1 MLRYLF
7 LLTIFLT
14 EFAMA
19 QNIQFAWHLYNS
31 YENYKESTLTNRRFK
46 HSDILPLIEQLKIKD
61 IFGVSKVGKSAEGRD
76 INLVS
81 VGSGSRKIFLW
92 SQMHGDE
99 PTATAAI
106 FDIFNFFLAE
116 NDFAEFKNHL
126 LEKTTIY
133 FLPMVNPDGAELFQR
148 RNIFEIDLNRDAVS
162 QQTPEG
168 KLLKELFDSL
178 KADFGFNLHDQGREY
193 AAGNSFKTAAI
204 SFLAP
209 SPDYDKTLTPVRENS
224 MKLIGE
230 MYKTLSEFIP
240 GHIAKYSDEYEPRA
254 FGDNFTKWGTSTV
267 LLETGGWIDD
277 REKQFLRKINF
288 IALLSA
294 FKSIADE
301 SYTKEDLNTYSSIPD
316 NEKLMIDLILRNL
329 TVKNGEHNY
338 KIDVGIQYEEKNI
351 NSAEEF
357 YYKAQI
363 EDLGDLSVFHGY
375 NEIDLTGYRVEPGK
389 TYPTVINSKEALETL
404 KPIELFSNGYTNV
417 IFKSPGYDVEFSKFP
432 FNIFL
437 NEPDLLEEN
446 IKVESVPNFVIRKN
460 GVVKFVVVNGFL
472 RDLENLAESK
482 GNSLLL
488 KLGES

>member
-1 MLRYLF
+1 MLRCLF
-7 LLTIFLT
+7 LLTIILT

-19 QNIQFAWHLYNS
+19 QNIQFAQDLYNS
-31 YENYKESTLTNRRFK
+31 YENYKERTLTNRRFK
-46 HSDILPLIEQLKIKD
+46 HSDILPLIEQLKDKD
-61 IFGVSKVGKSAEGRD
+61 IFGVSKVGESAEGRD
-76 INLVS
+76 INMIS
-81 VGSGSRKIFLW
+81 VGSGSTKIFLW

-116 NDFAEFKNHL
+116 TDFADFKNHL
-126 LEKTTIY
+126 FEKTTIY

-168 KLLKELFDSL
+168 QLLKEIFDSL
-178 KADFGFNLHDQGREY
+178 KADFGFNLHDQSREY
-193 AAGNSFKTAAI
+193 SAGNSFKTAAI

-209 SPDYDKTLTPVRENS
+209 SPDYEKTLTPVRENS
-224 MKLIGE
+224 MKLIVE
-230 MYKTLSEFIP
+230 MFKTLSEFIP

-267 LLETGGWIDD
+267 LLETGGWIED

-301 SYTKEDLNTYSSIPD
+301 SYTTEDLNTYPSILD
-316 NEKLMIDLILRNL
+316 NEKSMIDLILRNL
-329 TVKNGEHNY
+329 TVKNSRHEY
-338 KIDVGIQYEEKNI
+338 KIDLGIDYEEVNM
-351 NSAEEF
+351 NGATDF
-357 YYKAQI
+357 YYKAKI

-375 NEIDLTGYRVEPGK
+375 NEIDLNGYRVESGK
-389 TYPTVINSKEALETL
+389 TYPTVINSTVELEALNP
-404 KPIELFSNGYTNV
+404 KELFSNGYTNV
-417 IFKSPGYDVEFSKFP
+417 ILNFPGYADEFSKYP

-437 NEPDLLEEN
+437 NKPKVLGEQ
-446 IKVESVPNFVIRKN
+446 IKFEGIPNLILRKE
-460 GVVKFVVVNGFL
+460 GVVKYAVVNGFL
-472 RDLENLAESK
+472 RDIEKLEESS

-488 KLGES
+488 K

>member
-19 QNIQFAWHLYNS
+19 QNIQFAQDLYHS

-46 HSDILPLIEQLKIKD
+46 HSDILPLIEQLKDKD
-61 IFGVSKVGKSAEGRD
+61 IFGVYKVGESAEGRD
-76 INLVS
+76 INMVS
-81 VGSGSRKIFLW
+81 VGSGSTKIFLW

-116 NDFAEFKNHL
+116 NHFADFKNHL
-126 LEKTTIY
+126 FEKTTIY

-148 RNIFEIDLNRDAVS
+148 RNIFEIDLNRDAVK

-168 KLLKELFDSL
+168 KLLKEVFDSL
-178 KADFGFNLHDQGREY
+178 KAEFGFNLHDQSREY
-193 AAGNSFKTAAI
+193 SAGNSFKTAAI

-209 SPDYDKTLTPVRENS
+209 SPDYNKTLTPVRENS
-224 MKLIGE
+224 MKLIVE

-240 GHIAKYSDEYEPRA
+240 GHIAKYQDDYEPRA

-301 SYTKEDLNTYSSIPD
+301 TYTTKDINTYSSIPD

-329 TVKNGEHNY
+329 TVKNGGHEY
-338 KIDVGIQYEEKNI
+338 KIDIGIDYEEI
-351 NSAEEF
+351 NMNGATDF
-357 YYKAQI
+357 YYKAQV
-363 EDLGDLSVFHGY
+363 EDLGDLSIFHGY
-375 NEIDLTGYRVEPGK
+375 NEIDLNGYRVETGRM
-389 TYPTVINSKEALETL
+389 YPTVINSKEALEAL

-417 IFKSPGYDVEFSKFP
+417 ILKSPGYDEEFSKFP

-437 NEPDLLEEN
+437 NEPDVLEEK
-446 IKVESVPNFVIRKN
+446 IKVESVPNLIIRKN
-460 GVVKFVVVNGFL
+460 GVVKYAVVNGFL
-472 RDLENLAESK
+472 RDLEKLVEFI

-488 KLGES
+488 K

>member
-1 MLRYLF
+1 
-7 LLTIFLT
+7 
-14 EFAMA
+14 MA
-19 QNIQFAWHLYNS
+19 QNIQFARDLYNS

-46 HSDILPLIEQLKIKD
+46 HSNILPLIERLKNKD
-61 IFGVSKVGKSAEGRD
+61 IFGVSKVGESAEGRD
-76 INLVS
+76 INMIS
-81 VGSGSRKIFLW
+81 VGSGSTKIFLW

-106 FDIFNFFLAE
+106 FDIFNFFLAQ
-116 NDFAEFKNHL
+116 NDFADFNNHL
-126 LEKTTIY
+126 FEKTTIY
-133 FLPMVNPDGAELFQR
+133 FLPMVNPDGTELFQR

-168 KLLKELFDSL
+168 KLLKEIFDSL

-193 AAGNSFKTAAI
+193 SVGNSFKSAAI

-224 MKLIGE
+224 MKLIIE

-254 FGDNFTKWGTSTV
+254 FGDNFTKWGTSTL

-288 IALLSA
+288 IALISA
-294 FKSIADE
+294 IKSIADE
-301 SYTKEDLNTYSSIPD
+301 SYTTEDLKNYSSIPD
-316 NEKLMIDLILRNL
+316 NEKLMLDLILRNL
-329 TVKNGEHNY
+329 TVKNNGHDY
-338 KIDVGIQYEEKNI
+338 KIDIGIDYEEKNI
-351 NSAEEF
+351 NGAKEF

-375 NEIDLTGYRVEPGK
+375 NEIDLTGYRVEPGR
-389 TYPTVINSKEALETL
+389 TYPTVIISKETLEAL

-417 IFKSPGYDVEFSKFP
+417 ILKSPGYNEEFSTFP

-437 NEPDLLEEN
+437 NELDISGEK
-446 IKVESVPNFVIRKN
+446 ISVESVPNLIIRKK
-460 GVVKFVVVNGFL
+460 GVVKYAIVNGFL
-472 RDLENLAESK
+472 RDLENLAEST

-488 KLGES
+488 K

>member
-7 LLTIFLT
+7 LLTIFLA
-14 EFAMA
+14 EIAMA
-19 QNIQFAWHLYNS
+19 QNIQFAWDLYNS

-46 HSDILPLIEQLKIKD
+46 HSNILPLIERLKNKD
-61 IFGVSKVGKSAEGRD
+61 IFGVSKVGESAEGRD
-76 INLVS
+76 INMIS
-81 VGSGSRKIFLW
+81 VGSGSTKIFLW

-106 FDIFNFFLAE
+106 FDIFNFFLAQ
-116 NDFAEFKNHL
+116 NDFADFNNHL
-126 LEKTTIY
+126 FEKTTIY
-133 FLPMVNPDGAELFQR
+133 FLPMVNPDGTELFQR
-148 RNIFEIDLNRDAVS
+148 RNIFEIDLNRDAIS

-168 KLLKELFDSL
+168 KLLKEIFDSL

-193 AAGNSFKTAAI
+193 SAGNSFKSAAI

-224 MKLIGE
+224 MKLIVE

-254 FGDNFTKWGTSTV
+254 FGDNFTKWGTSTL

-301 SYTKEDLNTYSSIPD
+301 SYTTEDLKSYSSIPD

-329 TVKNGEHNY
+329 TVKNNGHDY
-338 KIDVGIQYEEKNI
+338 KIDIGIDYEEKNI
-351 NSAEEF
+351 NGAKEF

-375 NEIDLTGYRVEPGK
+375 NEIDLTGYRVEPGR
-389 TYPTVINSKEALETL
+389 TYPTVIISKEALEAL
-404 KPIELFSNGYTNV
+404 KPIEIFSNGYTNV
-417 IFKSPGYDVEFSKFP
+417 ILKSPGYNEEFSKFL

-437 NEPDLLEEN
+437 NELDISGEKIN
-446 IKVESVPNFVIRKN
+446 VESVPNLIIRKN
-460 GVVKFVVVNGFL
+460 GVVKYAIVNGFI
-472 RDLENLAESK
+472 RDLENLAEST
-482 GNSLLL
+482 GNSLLV
-488 KLGES
+488 K

>member
-19 QNIQFAWHLYNS
+19 QNIQYAQDLYHS
-31 YENYKESTLTNRRFK
+31 YENYKERTLTNRRFK
-46 HSDILPLIEQLKIKD
+46 HSDILPLIEQLKDKD
-61 IFGVSKVGKSAEGRD
+61 IFGVNKVGESSEGRD
-76 INLVS
+76 INMIS
-81 VGSGSRKIFLW
+81 VGSGSTKIFLW

-116 NDFAEFKNHL
+116 NDFVEFKNHL
-126 LEKTTIY
+126 FEKTTIY

-168 KLLKELFDSL
+168 QLLKEIFDSL
-178 KADFGFNLHDQGREY
+178 KADFGFNLHDQSREY
-193 AAGNSFKTAAI
+193 SAGNSFKTAAI

-224 MKLIGE
+224 MKLISM

-294 FKSIADE
+294 FKSIADK
-301 SYTKEDLNTYSSIPD
+301 SYATEDLNTYSSIPD

-329 TVKNGEHNY
+329 TVKNSGHEY
-338 KIDVGIQYEEKNI
+338 KIDVGIDYEEI
-351 NSAEEF
+351 NMNGATDF
-357 YYKAQI
+357 YYKSKI

-375 NEIDLTGYRVEPGK
+375 NEIDLNGYRVEPGK
-389 TYPTVINSKEALETL
+389 TYPTVINSIVELEALNP
-404 KPIELFSNGYTNV
+404 KELFSNGYTN
-417 IFKSPGYDVEFSKFP
+417 IILKSPGYNEEFSKYA
-432 FNIFL
+432 FNIIF
-437 NEPDLLEEN
+437 N
-446 IKVESVPNFVIRKN
+446 VPNVLKEKIKFEGIPNLIVRKN
-460 GVVKFVVVNGFL
+460 GVVKYVVVNGFV
-472 RDLENLAESK
+472 RDIEKLEESS
-482 GNSLLL
+482 GNSILL
-488 KLGES
+488 K

>member
-1 MLRYLF
+1 MLRYFF
-7 LLTIFLT
+7 LLTIFLA

-19 QNIQFAWHLYNS
+19 QNIQFAQDLYNS
-31 YENYKESTLTNRRFK
+31 YENYKERTLTNRRFK
-46 HSDILPLIEQLKIKD
+46 HSDILPLIEQLKDKD
-61 IFGVSKVGKSAEGRD
+61 IFGVNKVGESADGRD
-76 INLVS
+76 INVVS
-81 VGSGSRKIFLW
+81 VGSGGTKIFLW

-106 FDIFNFFLAE
+106 FDIFNFFLAR
-116 NDFAEFKNHL
+116 NDFIDFKNHL
-126 LEKTTIY
+126 FEKTTIY

-148 RNIFEIDLNRDAVS
+148 RNIFEIDLNRDAVR

-168 KLLKELFDSL
+168 KILKEVFDSL

-193 AAGNSFKTAAI
+193 SAGNTFKTAAI

-209 SPDYDKTLTPVRENS
+209 PPDYDKTLTPVRENS
-224 MKLIGE
+224 MKLIVE

-240 GHIAKYSDEYEPRA
+240 GHIAKYSDDYEPRA

-301 SYTKEDLNTYSSIPD
+301 TYTTEDLNTYSSIPD
-316 NEKLMIDLILRNL
+316 NEKLLLDLILRNL
-329 TVKNGEHNY
+329 TAKSGEFEY
-338 KIDVGIQYEEKNI
+338 KVDVGINYEEVNLNGAKD
-351 NSAEEF
+351 F
-357 YYKAQI
+357 YYKATV

-375 NEIDLTGYRVEPGK
+375 NEIDLEGYTIEVGK
-389 TYPTVINSKEALETL
+389 TYPMSVNSLEELESINPL
-404 KPIELFSNGYTNV
+404 ELFSYGYINV
-417 IFKSPGYDVEFSKFP
+417 ILNLPEFDEEFSKFP

-437 NEPDLLEEN
+437 NEPDVLEEK
-446 IKVESVPNFVIRKN
+446 IKIGSVPNFIIRKD
-460 GVVKFVVVNGFL
+460 GIVKYALVNGFL
-472 RDLENLAESK
+472 RDLEKPVESI

-488 KLGES
+488 K